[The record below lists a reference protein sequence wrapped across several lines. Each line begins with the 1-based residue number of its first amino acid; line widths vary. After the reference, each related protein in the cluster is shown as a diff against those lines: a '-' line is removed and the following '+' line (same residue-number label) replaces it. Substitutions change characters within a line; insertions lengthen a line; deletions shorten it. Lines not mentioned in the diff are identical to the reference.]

1 MSHWKIQVKCSC
13 AGGSIGKIQVQVAL
27 EDPSAGSKSSFT
39 LEGPLRSLAAG
50 SAAYAGRSTGGREDD
65 QQDGLVA
72 LSRTRA
78 TRTQANGLM
87 RGRLSSRPS

>member
-27 EDPSAGSKSSFT
+27 EDPLPGSKSSFT
-39 LEGPLRSLAAG
+39 LEGPLRSRAG

-65 QQDGLVA
+65 KEDGLVE
-72 LSRTRA
+72 LSGTRA
-78 TRTQANGLM
+78 TRTQANELI